1 MMALVLLSI
10 VTPLQVGYLPNTE
23 AMVSLAVLGAIH
35 HKELCHIR
43 QEMTVVFVSPLSLEG
58 FLT

>member
-1 MMALVLLSI
+1 MMALVSLSI
-10 VTPLQVGYLPNTE
+10 VTPLQVGYLRNK
-23 AMVSLAVLGAIH
+23 ARVSLAVLGAIH

-43 QEMTVVFVSPLSLEG
+43 QEMTVVFVSPLSLDG